1 MNQRNNKPS
10 QAYGNNPVSGAQ
22 AAKPQLHK
30 PLVMQPK
37 MAVPSQ
43 MKQQPGASPV
53 YRPQSKPQIIQQKT
67 VGSSQMGTPPLAP
80 PVYRPQ
86 PVPKVLQKK
95 SASVTQSAEVKSPRQ
110 PVAPPAYRPQVTP
123 KVLQT
128 KKTVSQL
135 APPVAG
141 AGRPAGSS
149 VQTKSASNIPT
160 HKPVQKGQPL
170 PKHALSQTVQRRAA
184 PARNPLGS
192 GRSAGQRNVSGVVQR
207 YPTLDDSGRKDAMIY
222 CISTNDLT
230 EIIYVGQ
237 TTDAR
242 AGDRFLEHVKNDGW
256 APWWV
261 HKPNVYGDDESKW
274 PYRVRTLEALKN
286 VTKFETT
293 AAEQWWLEKY
303 LKEGKKLLNDAT
315 ACSLDCFL
323 KRSVD
328 SDLYDPKNIGV
339 AASWKPSMKAK

>member
-1 MNQRNNKPS
+1 MSSTNKNAPE
-10 QAYGNNPVSGAQ
+10 ARGV
-22 AAKPQLHK
+22 
-30 PLVMQPK
+30 
-37 MAVPSQ
+37 
-43 MKQQPGASPV
+43 QQPFNRQAGHA
-53 YRPQSKPQIIQQKT
+53 PQVKPGVAQLKT
-67 VGSSQMGTPPLAP
+67 AV
-80 PVYRPQ
+80 
-86 PVPKVLQKK
+86 
-95 SASVTQSAEVKSPRQ
+95 SAQSVKR
-110 PVAPPAYRPQVTP
+110 PVAPPAYRPQAKPVGVQAKMAGTAQMKNHPVAPPAYRPQLVP

-128 KKTVSQL
+128 KQTVSQQAAQRQPEYHQV
-135 APPVAG
+135 APLVRGVGQPV
-141 AGRPAGSS
+141 RSS
-149 VQTKSASNIPT
+149 VQAKSASNIPT
-160 HKPVQKGQPL
+160 HKPAQKGQRL
-170 PKHALSQTVQRRAA
+170 PQHDLTQTVQRRAA
-184 PARNPLGS
+184 PTHNPSGS
-192 GRSAGQRNVSGVVQR
+192 GRSAEARNVSGVVQR

-315 ACSLDCFL
+315 ACSLDCFQ

-339 AASWKPSMKAK
+339 ASSWKPSMKAK